1 MRTVHVRCGDDLRE
15 TLGPA
20 GFPGDFVPFTDPV
33 CQGPVP
39 RTADPAEFDAIR
51 ADWLAGAYDLD
62 AGPVR
67 ERLSQERAAL
77 DTLDAYDRVLLWF
90 EHDWFDQAILIRLL
104 ALLAHRPALH
114 GRLRLM
120 SIDAFPGEDPF
131 IGFGQL
137 SAPQL
142 ATLAGRER
150 PVTAEQFAAA
160 ERAWA
165 ALAVPDPLT
174 LAGITDEALPYLS
187 RAVRRHLVE
196 LPWTTDGLSLSER
209 LCLRAV
215 SPGPLPFA
223 AVYRAHQD
231 ADPLPYL
238 GDVMLL
244 PVLRRLH
251 DAERP
256 ALALRGGEYQLTAY
270 GQRILHGDASWQTF
284 PRWVG
289 GVLLPGWR
297 WDPDAA
303 RPVPA

>member
-1 MRTVHVRCGDDLRE
+1 
-15 TLGPA
+15 
-20 GFPGDFVPFTDPV
+20 
-33 CQGPVP
+33 
-39 RTADPAEFDAIR
+39 
-51 ADWLAGAYDLD
+51 
-62 AGPVR
+62 
-67 ERLSQERAAL
+67 
-77 DTLDAYDRVLLWF
+77 
-90 EHDWFDQAILIRLL
+90 
-104 ALLAHRPALH
+104 
-114 GRLRLM
+114 M

-142 ATLAGRER
+142 ATLTGRER
-150 PVTAEQFAAA
+150 PVTADQFAAA

-165 ALAVPDPLT
+165 ALAAPDPVA
-174 LAGITDEALPYLS
+174 LAEIKDEALPYLP
-187 RAVRRHLVE
+187 RAVGRHLAE

-223 AVYRAHQD
+223 AVYQAHQD

-238 GDVMLL
+238 GDVMLA

>member
-1 MRTVHVRCGDDLRE
+1 MRTAHVRCGDDLRE
-15 TLGPA
+15 TLVAA

-33 CQGPVP
+33 SQGPVP
-39 RTADPAEFDAIR
+39 RTADPAEFDAVR
-51 ADWLAGAYDLD
+51 ADWLASAYDLD
-62 AGPVR
+62 RAPVF
-67 ERLSQERAAL
+67 ERLSRERAGL
-77 DTLDAYDRVLLWF
+77 DALDAYDRVVLWF

-104 ALLAHRPALH
+104 TVLARRPALH
-114 GRLRLM
+114 ERLRLL
-120 SIDAFPGEDPF
+120 SIGAFPGEDPF

-137 SAPQL
+137 SASQL

-150 PVTAEQFAAA
+150 PVAPDQFAAA

-165 ALAVPDPLT
+165 ALSAPDPVA
-174 LAGITDEALPYLS
+174 LAGIDGDALPYLR
-187 RAVRRHLVE
+187 RAVARHLAE

-215 SPGPLPFA
+215 SAGPLPFP
-223 AVYRAHQD
+223 AVFQAHQD
-231 ADPLPYL
+231 GDPLPYL

-251 DAERP
+251 EAERP
-256 ALALRGGEYQLTAY
+256 ALASRGGQYQLTAY
-270 GQRILHGDASWQTF
+270 GQRILHGDATWQTF

-297 WDPDAA
+297 WDPAA
-303 RPVPA
+303 SRPVPD